1 MALLDGV
8 KVSMGGRDFVVPSL
22 TLKSLKSLS
31 SKLEILSSMG
41 GIPTPDQIDAM
52 VSVIHCAMVRN
63 YPELSTQDVEELLDL
78 SNLQT
83 TFLSVMA
90 ASGLQRKQGE
100 AESPQS

>member
-1 MALLDGV
+1 
-8 KVSMGGRDFVVPSL
+8 
-22 TLKSLKSLS
+22 
-31 SKLEILSSMG
+31 MG